1 VEKDNTKEKNN
12 DQQELLEKAISGVEA
27 MLQTQVVMITGDL
40 SPRKVMILVEWESK
54 EAFENYINDPLL
66 KEVHAHRENGS
77 GDYIWQ
83 SFEKLEDFRPF
94 FRD

>member
-1 VEKDNTKEKNN
+1 MTTHNGKVIAIGKFKEALK
-12 DQQELLEKAISGVEA
+12 
-27 MLQTQVVMITGDL
+27 GDL
-40 SPRKVMILVEWESK
+40 TPRKVMILVEWESK